1 MSSQCN
7 PYSISTGTH
16 LLCENFVCEDEAKA
30 RQAVGFDDA
39 LQVNQFI
46 TPEYG
51 MNTMVYK
58 EAITAAPKWEEKKT
72 QQKCSHI

>member
-1 MSSQCN
+1 M
-7 PYSISTGTH
+7 STGTH

-51 MNTMVYK
+51 MNTMVCK
-58 EAITAAPKWEEKKT
+58 GAITAASKWGKKKHNKNVAT
-72 QQKCSHI
+72 